1 MIVKIRSGRHALRLF
16 AETSFRWFKQ
26 DGETVKLIS
35 LPKFSETNSF
45 VVLNLRTLDAK
56 EVFFDGF
63 LD

>member
-1 MIVKIRSGRHALRLF
+1 MIRQTHALRLF
-16 AETSFRWFKQ
+16 AETSFRWFKK

-45 VVLNLRTLDAK
+45 VVLNLRTLEAK